1 MENDSQNA
9 GASLK
14 DLLAQRKALDAR
26 IESLTR
32 VRFAG
37 PPERVSAIDKVA
49 RVMVQFKLTVQ
60 ELEDAIEMIAVGL
73 RISDQEGD
81 AALTDN
87 RPQRKKPGPK
97 PGFKRKPKPASSSEA
112 SAPAAGVTAPE
123 TSGTVASQSPFS
135 LSSQNDSATSVG

>member
-1 MENDSQNA
+1 MENDSQSA

-14 DLLAQRKALDAR
+14 DLLAQRKALDAK

-60 ELEDAIEMIAVGL
+60 ELEDAVEMITVGL
-73 RISDQEGD
+73 RISDQDG
-81 AALTDN
+81 ALSAEN

-97 PGFKRKPKPASSSEA
+97 PGFKRKPKPTSSSEA
-112 SAPAAGVTAPE
+112 SAPAVGGTTPE
-123 TSGTVASQSPFS
+123 TSRTTASQSPFS
-135 LSSQNDSATSVG
+135 LSSQNDSGMSVG